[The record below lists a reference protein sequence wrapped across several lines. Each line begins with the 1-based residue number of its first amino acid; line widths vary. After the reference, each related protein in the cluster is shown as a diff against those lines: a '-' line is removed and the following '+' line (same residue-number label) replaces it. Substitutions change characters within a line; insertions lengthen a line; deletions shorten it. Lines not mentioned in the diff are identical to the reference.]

1 MKNLLFPCLLLLL
14 FSACVET
21 RPTLAPNPNDSYLL
35 HVECVRDEG
44 VRRAVL
50 MLMRQA
56 RARDITEDKFTMPT
70 YIIEAAYYKDE
81 TMEEQVDMIADR
93 IREIGMVSF
102 VEVRNNPR
110 VVRESH

>member
-1 MKNLLFPCLLLLL
+1 
-14 FSACVET
+14 
-21 RPTLAPNPNDSYLL
+21 
-35 HVECVRDEG
+35 
-44 VRRAVL
+44 
-50 MLMRQA
+50 
-56 RARDITEDKFTMPT
+56 MPT